1 MQRWYGPVLFPA
13 PNVISREFQLLSF
26 YKTSFYLFFVCS
38 IFAATI
44 LMPINW
50 KVRHI
55 HTRTSPPSSAYISQ
69 NNIGIGGGSD
79 DDDSDWPQ
87 WSDFGDDPPFPG
99 RDWLD
104 LISDANSYLTVHFLF
119 TYLFTILALYFLYKN
134 YRRYVRAR
142 QLFSLELVHSIP
154 GRTVMVTSLP
164 THLRSEPALAEYF
177 ENMGLSVESV
187 SICREVTS
195 LKILLDE
202 RTEALLKLESAWTR
216 YVGNPSAVE
225 TYDPSENV
233 ISHVDPSILEGQPV
247 RLVVPHRKRPTL
259 RPGWCSGKVDALEYL
274 ETKFKEADEKVRR
287 WRRTGRFK
295 ATHAA
300 FVTFEKMSSAVRCI

>member
-1 MQRWYGPVLFPA
+1 MLNLRGGHLDA
-13 PNVISREFQLLSF
+13 HQLEGM
-26 YKTSFYLFFVCS
+26 V
-38 IFAATI
+38 
-44 LMPINW
+44 
-50 KVRHI
+50 HI
-55 HTRTSPPSSAYISQ
+55 ITRPTLSAYISQ
-69 NNIGIGGGSD
+69 NNIGFGGGPD
-79 DDDSDWPQ
+79 DDESDWPQ
-87 WSDFGDDPPFPG
+87 WSNFSDDAPSPG

-134 YRRYVRAR
+134 YRRYIRAR

-164 THLRSEPALAEYF
+164 AHLRSEPALAEYF

-187 SICREVTS
+187 SICRELTS

-202 RTEALLKLESAWTR
+202 RTEALLKLEGAWTR
-216 YVGNPSAVE
+216 YVGNPSTVE
-225 TYDPSENV
+225 AYDPSENV
-233 ISHVDPSILEGQPV
+233 SHVDPSILEGQPV
-247 RLVVPHRKRPTL
+247 RLVVPHRNRPTL

-274 ETKFKEADEKVRR
+274 ETKFMEADEKVRK

-295 ATHAA
+295 ATHVA